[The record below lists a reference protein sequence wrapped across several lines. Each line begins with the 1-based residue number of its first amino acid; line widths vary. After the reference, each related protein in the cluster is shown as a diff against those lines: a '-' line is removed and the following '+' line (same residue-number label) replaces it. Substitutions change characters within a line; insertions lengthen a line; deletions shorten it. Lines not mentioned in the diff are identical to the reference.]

1 MTNNTKYN
9 VKEVKELTDPEVT
22 SWLCPLEIIGID
34 KSEKEFK
41 GEKYLA
47 NVSILKSKEG
57 DYYKIANS
65 NKVYWRKYLFFL
77 SAYGK
82 QEGKFYN
89 LVDSKEDDSIAED
102 WVWRARL

>member
-1 MTNNTKYN
+1 MENTYKI
-9 VKEVKELTDPEVT
+9 KEVKELTDPEIT
-22 SWLCPLEIIGID
+22 SWLSPLEIIGID
-34 KSEKEFK
+34 KTEKEYEGK
-41 GEKYLA
+41 SYLA

-65 NKVYWRKYLFFL
+65 KTVYWRKYLFFL
-77 SAYGK
+77 CACGK

-89 LVDSKEDDSIAED
+89 LVDSKEDDSIAYD